1 MTKSDKKSTDT
12 KATEKKP
19 RAAGSRRKRLTGDVA
34 KAVRAAL
41 DKKAVDVVVLDLRGT
56 PAFTDF
62 FVLCSGLNQ
71 RQVKAIADAVEESLR
86 AAKVRPAHIEGY
98 DRAEWV
104 LMDFFTFIVHVFTPQ
119 TREFYS
125 LERLWGDAER
135 IEVSDEPATP
145 RTKDAD

>member
-1 MTKSDKKSTDT
+1 MK
-12 KATEKKP
+12 TEKKP
-19 RAAGSRRKRLTGDVA
+19 AEKKTAEKTTVQKKTRRAAGSKRLSGEVA

-41 DKKAVDVVVLDLRGT
+41 DKKAVDVVVLDLRST
-56 PAFTDF
+56 SAFTDF

-71 RQVKAIADAVEESLR
+71 RQVKAIADSIEEALR

-104 LMDFFTFIVHVFTPQ
+104 LMDFFSFIVHVFTPL

-135 IEVSDEPATP
+135 IEVSDAPKNDGA
-145 RTKDAD
+145 

>member
-1 MTKSDKKSTDT
+1 MAK
-12 KATEKKP
+12 TEKKKRP
-19 RAAGSRRKRLTGDVA
+19 TTAKRRLTGDIA

-41 DKKAVDVVVLDLRGT
+41 DKKALEVVVLDLRHT

-62 FVLCSGLNQ
+62 FLLCSGQNV
-71 RQVKAIADAVEESLR
+71 RQVQAIADAVEETLR
-86 AAKVRPAHIEGY
+86 GAKIRPAHVEGY
-98 DRAEWV
+98 KRGEWV

-135 IEVSDEPATP
+135 IEVSDEPP
-145 RTKDAD
+145 RGD